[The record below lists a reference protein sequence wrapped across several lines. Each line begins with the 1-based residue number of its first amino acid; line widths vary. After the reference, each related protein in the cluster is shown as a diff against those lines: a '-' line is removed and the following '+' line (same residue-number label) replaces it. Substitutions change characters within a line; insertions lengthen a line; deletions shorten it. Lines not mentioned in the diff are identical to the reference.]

1 MIQKTEILESLK
13 EKYAKNSQISERTI
27 NEVLETL
34 IPIVTEETSV
44 EDFLKIADPIFNTIA
59 GNVRKDVADALKK
72 AKEAKPT
79 PKAEPKQEEEPQDDD
94 EPKWVKSIM
103 QKLESYDKRFAE
115 EDKLRTAEQVRKSAF
130 AKASIYPQ
138 NVLEVAADGFD
149 FSQENAEAAFIEK
162 VGRTAAKFGV
172 VPEKGNAEP
181 QKPDFSAFVER
192 LKERGVIQETKN

>member
-34 IPIVTEETSV
+34 MPVVTEETSV

-79 PKAEPKQEEEPQDDD
+79 PKDELKKEEAPQDDD
-94 EPKWVKSIM
+94 EPKWVKTLM
-103 QKLESYDKRFAE
+103 QKFESYDQRFAE
-115 EDKLRTAEQVRKSAF
+115 EDKRRLAEQVRKSAF
-130 AKASIYPQ
+130 AKANIYPQ
-138 NVLEVAADGFD
+138 NVLEAAADGFD

-162 VGRTAAKFGV
+162 AARTAGRFGI
-172 VPEKGNAEP
+172 VPEKGEPKDKKPTFDALRAELDA
-181 QKPDFSAFVER
+181 QAEM
-192 LKERGVIQETKN
+192 IN

>member
-34 IPIVTEETSV
+34 MPIVTEETSV

-79 PKAEPKQEEEPQDDD
+79 PKDESKKEEAPQDDD

-103 QKLESYDKRFAE
+103 QKLESYDQRFAE
-115 EDKLRTAEQVRKSAF
+115 EDKRRTAEQVRKSAF
-130 AKASIYPQ
+130 AKANIYPQ
-138 NVLEVAADGFD
+138 NVLEAAADGFD

-162 VGRTAAKFGV
+162 AARTAGRFGI
-172 VPEKGNAEP
+172 VPEKGEPKDKKPTFDALRAELDA
-181 QKPDFSAFVER
+181 QAEM
-192 LKERGVIQETKN
+192 IN

>member
-1 MIQKTEILESLK
+1 MIQKTEILESLR

-79 PKAEPKQEEEPQDDD
+79 PKDEPKKEEEPQDDD
-94 EPKWVKSIM
+94 EPKWVKTLM
-103 QKLESYDKRFAE
+103 QKFESYDQRFAE
-115 EDKLRTAEQVRKSAF
+115 EDKRRAAEQVRKSAF
-130 AKASIYPQ
+130 AKANIYPQ
-138 NVLEVAADGFD
+138 NVLEAAADGFD
-149 FSQENAEAAFIEK
+149 FSQENAEAEFIEK
-162 VGRTAAKFGV
+162 AARTAGRFGI
-172 VPEKGNAEP
+172 VPEKGGPRDKKPTFDALRAELDA
-181 QKPDFSAFVER
+181 QAEM
-192 LKERGVIQETKN
+192 IN